1 MFPWAAFVREPHLE
15 RLFTIISPFMELH
28 MKLAMKA
35 NQHLERNPTEW
46 KYLMSRDDF
55 IQWTHYDASFS
66 VYDEWRFRVDM
77 FPLPSCHNCL
87 LQSLCRFYFIWWH
100 TAHYARGMENLFF
113 FLSRMNR
120 ISPNNRIYQNACDD
134 ASPAQNTAVTA
145 AIDSCCCCGNRQYP

>member
-46 KYLMSRDDF
+46 EYLMSRDDF

-113 FLSRMNR
+113 FLSLEWIEFHLIIEFTKMHAMMHLPRR
-120 ISPNNRIYQNACDD
+120 ILQSQ
-134 ASPAQNTAVTA
+134 Q
-145 AIDSCCCCGNRQYP
+145 Q